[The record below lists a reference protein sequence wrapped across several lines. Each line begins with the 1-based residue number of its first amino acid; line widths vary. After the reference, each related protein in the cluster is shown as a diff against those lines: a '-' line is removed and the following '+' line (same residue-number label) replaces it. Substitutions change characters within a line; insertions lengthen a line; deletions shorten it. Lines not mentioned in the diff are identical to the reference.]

1 MNPRNTSAWTLM
13 VVLALIW
20 GSSFILM
27 KRGLESYTPYQIG
40 AIRML
45 ASFLCLTPFLW
56 KALKKVPRS
65 KWIFLFAAG
74 WLGNG
79 IPSILFPYAE
89 THLNSALTGMLN
101 SLTPLFAFVIG
112 LSFFKMKISQN
123 KIYGLIIGLIGAC
136 LLIAGGKTGD
146 NRGDLVHAFAV
157 ILATICYGFS
167 VNIIRSK
174 LSEIDSVSNTAMVL
188 MFTAIPMGASLFFT
202 DFYSRTTTLPGAG
215 SSLVYILILAIF
227 GTALSTVLF
236 NKLIKRSDALFASSV
251 TYLIPIVAIMWG
263 IADKEVLR
271 PVHFL
276 GLAGALIGV
285 YLINKSVS
293 EKRSADESAN
303 WRNGE

>member
-1 MNPRNTSAWTLM
+1 MIA
-13 VVLALIW
+13 LAMIW

-27 KRGLESYTPYQIG
+27 KRGLECYTPYQIG

-56 KALKKVPRS
+56 KALKVIPRS

-79 IPSILFPYAE
+79 IPSVLFPFAE

-101 SLTPLFAFVIG
+101 SLTPLFTFLIG
-112 LSFFKMKISQN
+112 MSFFKMKLTQN

-136 LLIAGGKTGD
+136 LLIAGGKS
-146 NRGDLVHAFAV
+146 NESHGDLLHSFAV
-157 ILATICYGFS
+157 IAATICYGFS

-174 LSEIDSVSNTAMVL
+174 LSDVDSVSNTAMVL
-188 MFTAIPMGASLFFT
+188 MFTAIPMGTSLFFT
-202 DFYSRTTTLPGAG
+202 DFISRTSTVPGAG
-215 SSLVYILILAIF
+215 MSLVYVLILAAF

-236 NKLIKRSDALFASSV
+236 NQLIKASDALFASSV
-251 TYLIPIVAIMWG
+251 TYLIPIVAILWG
-263 IADKEVLR
+263 IADNEKLS
-271 PVHFL
+271 PIHFV

-285 YLINKSVS
+285 YLINKSLTDKK
-293 EKRSADESAN
+293 EDPGN
-303 WRNGE
+303 